1 MKILHYSLGLSPYRR
16 GGLTRYATDL
26 MHAQQEAGHEVSMLY
41 PAGVVPLT
49 RLMKTRHHHHPWLKH
64 LISLQNTLPVPLLHG
79 VSDPQSLC
87 DEQHI
92 DESALERILQRVQP
106 DVLHL
111 HTLMGLP
118 SAFLTMA
125 RQRHIRI
132 VYTTHDYYGLCLR
145 TNFTDY
151 HGKAC
156 QRPDAA
162 CCASCNAKAMST
174 FRLRVCNQ
182 PIVMR
187 MKNWLHLGMPEWFEQ
202 PTAHA
207 DESQL
212 DATHYESLLA
222 HYHTMWQ
229 QIDRFHFNSAVAR
242 RVFERHLGALPG
254 RVIPITHL
262 GITDRRQ
269 ARVFDSAMLRVGF
282 VGSVAPYKGFRVL
295 CNAMKSMEVPW
306 RLDVWGNR
314 IKMKIDDGRIHNRG
328 IFADGSENEVYGGMD
343 VLVVPSLW
351 EETFALVV
359 LEALSH
365 GTPVL
370 VSDTVGAQEVVRR
383 YAPEFVYHGEEG
395 LRQMLAAIAAD
406 RSMLQRY
413 HRAIMTMP
421 WHESMSRHC
430 EELMMLY

>member
-1 MKILHYSLGLSPYRR
+1 M
-16 GGLTRYATDL
+16 
-26 MHAQQEAGHEVSMLY
+26 
-41 PAGVVPLT
+41 
-49 RLMKTRHHHHPWLKH
+49 
-64 LISLQNTLPVPLLHG
+64 
-79 VSDPQSLC
+79 
-87 DEQHI
+87 
-92 DESALERILQRVQP
+92 
-106 DVLHL
+106 
-111 HTLMGLP
+111 
-118 SAFLTMA
+118 
-125 RQRHIRI
+125 
-132 VYTTHDYYGLCLR
+132 
-145 TNFTDY
+145 
-151 HGKAC
+151 
-156 QRPDAA
+156 
-162 CCASCNAKAMST
+162 
-174 FRLRVCNQ
+174 
-182 PIVMR
+182 
-187 MKNWLHLGMPEWFEQ
+187 
-202 PTAHA
+202 
-207 DESQL
+207 
-212 DATHYESLLA
+212 
-222 HYHTMWQ
+222 
-229 QIDRFHFNSAVAR
+229 
-242 RVFERHLGALPG
+242 
-254 RVIPITHL
+254 
-262 GITDRRQ
+262 
-269 ARVFDSAMLRVGF
+269 GF

>member
-26 MHAQQEAGHEVSMLY
+26 MHTQQEAGHEVSMLY
-41 PAGVVPLT
+41 PAGICALT
-49 RLMKTRHHHHPWLKH
+49 RRMKTCTHPHPWLH
-64 LISLQNTLPVPLLHG
+64 RLISLQNTLPVPLLHG
-79 VSDPQSLC
+79 VSEPQALY
-87 DEQHI
+87 DERHI
-92 DESALERILQRVQP
+92 DEQALERMLEQLQP

-118 SAFLTMA
+118 SALLTMA
-125 RQRHIRI
+125 HRRNIRI

-156 QRPDAA
+156 HGADAA
-162 CCASCNAKAMST
+162 RCAVCNAKAMST

-187 MKNWLHLGMPEWFEQ
+187 MKNLLRLGMPEWFEQ
-202 PTAHA
+202 PSAPSEEKEHEA
-207 DESQL
+207 EHYNNL
-212 DATHYESLLA
+212 LTHYRS
-222 HYHTMWQ
+222 MWQ
-229 QIDRFHFNSAVAR
+229 QIDSYHFNSEVAR
-242 RVFERHLGALPG
+242 RVYERHLGPLPG
-254 RVIPITHL
+254 RVIPITHR
-262 GITDRRQ
+262 GITDRRR
-269 ARVFDSAMLRVGF
+269 ARKIYSEELHVGF
-282 VGSVAPYKGFRVL
+282 VGSVAPYKGFRQL
-295 CNAMKSMEVPW
+295 CLAMKSMEVPW